1 MSSDITDLSPLTDS
15 VMRHHSPVSVNKL
28 CLEMLNFVSVNK
40 QCHEMLQFCFRQQ
53 AVSWDVTLLSPSTSS
68 VMRCYNLV
76 SVNKQCHEM
85 LQSCLRQQAVPWP
98 ITVLSPST
106 SSVMRCYSLV
116 SVNKQCHD
124 ILQSC
129 LRQQVAQGD
138 ITVLTVSVNTVVRH
152 HRHHSLVCVNIFY
165 RATST
170 VRHSKKSCLR
180 QEVVRCN
187 CTVFASV
194 NTQCRAVR

>member
-1 MSSDITDLSPLTDS
+1 
-15 VMRHHSPVSVNKL
+15 
-28 CLEMLNFVSVNK
+28 
-40 QCHEMLQFCFRQQ
+40 
-53 AVSWDVTLLSPSTSS
+53 
-68 VMRCYNLV
+68 
-76 SVNKQCHEM
+76 
-85 LQSCLRQQAVPWP
+85 
-98 ITVLSPST
+98 
-106 SSVMRCYSLV
+106 MRCYSLV

-180 QEVVRCN
+180 QEVVIIILAARKAEKKKIYWLSSCLLS
-187 CTVFASV
+187 CLSSFLLVCLFVCLVYHSV
-194 NTQCRAVR
+194 CLSACLAAYLAAVCLPA